1 VPRHCLGR
9 NLQSTTLR
17 PITDIADVK
26 RRFLGHLTLERGMSH
41 NTAVAYGDDVDKL
54 TRYLADSGVGIEQA
68 STDDLERFVCTLQD
82 VGIGPRSQARIISGV
97 KSFYKFLR
105 LEGFMDTDPTQL
117 LPAPKIG
124 RHLPEVLTVDEI
136 DTMIDCI
143 DMSKPEGQRNRA
155 IIETLY
161 GCGLRVSELVTLKL
175 SQLYI
180 DERYVIIQG
189 KGNKQRLVPIS
200 PVAIEQIT
208 LYLEQ
213 TRSHQVAQR
222 GSEDILFLNR
232 RGAMLTRQMIF
243 HIVKQLCELAGI
255 RKVISPHTLRHSFA
269 THLLEGGANLR
280 AIQQMLG
287 HESITTTEIYVHIDR
302 SRLRDE
308 ILQHHPRNT
317 ASPKQ

>member
-1 VPRHCLGR
+1 MRE
-9 NLQSTTLR
+9 
-17 PITDIADVK
+17 ITDIADVK
-26 RRFLGHLTLERGMSH
+26 RRYLGHLTLEKGMSH
-41 NTAVAYGDDVDKL
+41 NTAQAYSDDVDKL
-54 TRYLADSGVGIEQA
+54 TSYLADAGVA
-68 STDDLERFVCTLQD
+68 VDHATTDDLERFVCTLQD
-82 VGIGPRSQARIISGV
+82 VGIQPRSQARIISGV
-97 KSFYKFLR
+97 RGFYKFLR
-105 LEGFMDTDPTQL
+105 IEGYMDSDPTEL
-117 LPAPKIG
+117 LPTPKIG
-124 RHLPEVLTVDEI
+124 RHLPEVLTIAEI
-136 DTMIDCI
+136 DAMIACI
-143 DMSKPEGQRNRA
+143 DMSKAEGQRNRA

-180 DERYVIIQG
+180 EERYIIVQG

-200 PVAIEQIT
+200 AVAIEQIT

-243 HIVKQLCELAGI
+243 HIIKQLCELAGI

-287 HESITTTEIYVHIDR
+287 HESITTTEVYVHIDR
-302 SRLRDE
+302 SRLHDE
-308 ILQHHPRNT
+308 ILAHHPRNT
-317 ASPKQ
+317 MNHTATQSISKD

>member
-1 VPRHCLGR
+1 MRD
-9 NLQSTTLR
+9 
-17 PITDIADVK
+17 ITDIADVK
-26 RRFLGHLTLERGMSH
+26 RRFLGHLTLEKGMSS
-41 NTAVAYGDDVDKL
+41 NTALAYGDDVDKL
-54 TRYLADSGVGIEQA
+54 TRYLADAGVGVEHA
-68 STDDLERFVCTLQD
+68 TTDDLERFVCTLQD
-82 VGIGPRSQARIISGV
+82 VGIQPRSQARIISGV
-97 KSFYKFLR
+97 KGFYKFLR
-105 LEGFMDTDPTQL
+105 LEGYIDDDPTQL
-117 LPAPKIG
+117 LITPKIG
-124 RHLPEVLTVDEI
+124 RHLPEVLTVAEI
-136 DTMIDCI
+136 DAMIECI
-143 DMSKPEGQRNRA
+143 DMSKAEGQRNRA

-161 GCGLRVSELVTLKL
+161 GCGLRVSELVGLRL
-175 SQLYI
+175 SQLFI
-180 DERYVIIQG
+180 EERYVIVQG

-200 PVAIEQIT
+200 PVAIEQIE

-213 TRSHQVAQR
+213 MRSHQVAKK

-232 RGAMLTRQMIF
+232 HGAMLTRQMIF

-308 ILQHHPRNT
+308 ILSHHPRNAKT
-317 ASPKQ
+317 R

>member
-1 VPRHCLGR
+1 MRD
-9 NLQSTTLR
+9 
-17 PITDIADVK
+17 ITDIGDVK
-26 RRFLGHLTLERGMSH
+26 RRFLAYLTLEKGMSQ
-41 NTAVAYGDDVDKL
+41 NTAIAYSDDVDKL
-54 TRYLADSGVGIEQA
+54 TRYLADAGIALERA
-68 STDDLERFVCTLQD
+68 STDDLEGFVCTLQD
-82 VGIGPRSQARIISGV
+82 VGIQPRSQARIISGV
-97 KSFYKFLR
+97 KGFYKFLR
-105 LEGFMDTDPTQL
+105 MEGYMETDPTAL
-117 LPAPKIG
+117 LPTPRIG
-124 RHLPEVLTVDEI
+124 RHLPEVLTVAEI
-136 DTMIDCI
+136 DAMIEAV

-161 GCGLRVSELVTLKL
+161 GCGLRVSELVGLKL

-180 DERYVIIQG
+180 EERYVIVQG
-189 KGNKQRLVPIS
+189 KGSKQRLVPIS
-200 PVAIEQIT
+200 PVAIEQIG

-213 TRSHQVAQR
+213 TRSRQVAQR

-302 SRLRDE
+302 TRLRDE
-308 ILQHHPRNT
+308 ILRYHPRNNPT
-317 ASPKQ
+317 TTK

>member
-1 VPRHCLGR
+1 MRD
-9 NLQSTTLR
+9 
-17 PITDIADVK
+17 ITDIADVK
-26 RRFLGHLTLERGMSH
+26 RRFLGYLTLEKGMSS

-54 TRYLADSGVGIEQA
+54 TRYLADSGVGIERA
-68 STDDLERFVCTLQD
+68 TTDDLEAFVCTLQD
-82 VGIGPRSQARIISGV
+82 VGIQPRSQSRIISGV

-105 LEGFMDTDPTQL
+105 LEGFMDSDPTEL
-117 LPAPKIG
+117 LLTPKIG
-124 RHLPEVLTVDEI
+124 QHLPEVLTIGEI
-136 DTMIDCI
+136 DRMIEAI
-143 DMSKPEGQRNRA
+143 DMSKAEGQRNRA

-161 GCGLRVSELVTLKL
+161 GCGLRVSELVSLKL
-175 SQLYI
+175 SQLYL
-180 DERYVIIQG
+180 DDRYVIIQG

-213 TRSHQVAQR
+213 TRSHQVARR

-308 ILQHHPRNT
+308 ILHFHPRNSVSVST
-317 ASPKQ
+317 PAVDINSQSDQ